1 MNFSSLFGWLHD
13 NQALMAMLHD
23 HWSWG
28 ICLVALIL
36 FLETGLVVLPFLP
49 GDSLLFAVGA
59 FMGIFA
65 IFESLTTGI
74 GLFIDSFNVEILVAP
89 SEPRDPE
96 QVVSLIQESFGD
108 QIEAIEPGSPLQGEF
123 HG

>member
-1 MNFSSLFGWLHD
+1 AFTVITL
-13 NQALMAMLHD
+13 A
-23 HWSWG
+23 
-28 ICLVALIL
+28 I
-36 FLETGLVVLPFLP
+36 
-49 GDSLLFAVGA
+49 AVGA

-108 QIEAIEPGSPLQGEF
+108 QIESIEPGSQLQVEF
-123 HG
+123 EGYDPELSFAGPPGIFAYGSDVTS